1 MNPLPQNNLE
11 EQLRL
16 HQNKLSRSRN
26 AALTPPAA
34 QPKAGFTFKKTGSGP
49 AIPELSS
56 ALPKRTFA
64 PSSGVLIANKLPGSP
79 TRRPPVGTNR
89 GPQKLLQNSQQS
101 RISTFLQRPDP
112 KPSPSVQ
119 QTAAT
124 LATASI
130 ATTSRVPNN
139 DKPPSTGIRSPVQPA
154 VTLPAP
160 IPARQVAWVTPMGD
174 RTCPISEQKIESV
187 VDDVTVNARTDLD
200 DANPDSD
207 FDDFEMGPAH
217 QQQRALN
224 CSTLRAVQPAN
235 GGGLVQENAPATA
248 LCLSGT
254 SNSIIT
260 VSDVA
265 VDDGRINDDDDDIV
279 VRRKRGR
286 ILIDDDDEDDDDYG
300 DATVLVPEQPLL
312 PGTDLQTGQTSP
324 CFNGTPCEEMRYDP
338 GVVELHEL
346 DFEDDSFEDEYVPPS
361 PSPPPIVSVSS
372 LGHNATLPSSMPTE
386 PGQLRTMLCD
396 VSRSMC
402 ALLETVPHRAILSLP
417 IPPADAHKLLSHLT
431 RGKAIIRKLDILETN
446 PPHTISDA
454 QDRRSVESNG
464 NPPLMNTNF
473 YSSSDVNVIN
483 QDSNLTPNPGASS
496 KSTSSLRI
504 KSNERNYYNDGDSDR
519 NYDDDL
525 NLPSLMTK
533 AVAASARRGDSVS
546 HRPGNP
552 GDASKNWS
560 PFAISASYETP
571 NATQGATHAPPA
583 YVETPRG
590 RPPPSC
596 DRAREDAPD
605 YDNLSDDYD
614 FSENIAEKDN
624 DGGRFRNDHAFDIDD
639 FNDDDESWA
648 QQVADGDCVDGQE
661 GFDCMTPKPIKE
673 GPPLRKSLSTGVHA
687 TPAQTLPITASSL
700 REAQVLH
707 EFQGTSFPHSAEM
720 LKVFRHKFGLLR
732 FRKNQLEAINAAM
745 FNRDCFVLMP
755 TGGGKSL
762 CYQLPAC
769 LCPGVSVVVSPL
781 RSLIVDQVQRLASLD
796 IPATHL
802 SGDIND
808 GDLASIYMQLA
819 KKEPVVKLLYVTP
832 EKLSCSTRLL
842 SALDNLYQ
850 RQLLSRFVIDEAHCV
865 SQWGHDFRPDYKRL
879 SELRRR
885 FPTVPIMA
893 LTATATT
900 RVQTDILHQ
909 LTMKAPLTF
918 IQSFNRDNLKYEVLP
933 KKPKKVAEDC
943 VQWIRSNYPRD
954 SGIIY
959 CLSRHECDT
968 MAESLRR
975 AGLDALSYHAG
986 LTDKQRD
993 QSQQC
998 WINQRGCKVICAT
1011 IAFGMGIDKPDV
1023 RYVIHASLPKS
1034 IEGYYQE
1041 SGRAGRDGIVAK
1053 CVLFYGYGDVTRL
1066 RRIIYSEREGGSR
1079 ESKQMHMSNLH
1090 SMVHFCENISEC
1102 RRLQLLAYFGEKGFD
1117 PGFCRKN
1124 PTVACDNCS
1133 SMQTFRLRDVT
1144 ENVKTVVR
1152 FLQSSSWGSR
1162 GGMATTRYTL
1172 NMLVDIFLG
1181 IKSARMTSGPMF
1193 GIGSSF
1199 SRHNAERLFRK
1210 LVLDGLLHEE
1220 LHITGNDQAVS
1231 YVGVGSRGNDLL
1243 AGTMLK
1249 VELQET
1255 ESCSSSMRRSRAQ
1268 VCGGSSTVQVMA
1280 EQCAQELT
1288 ELCRR
1293 LGDERGIKY
1302 YNVFSTVTLRKI
1314 AESFSDDAEALLQ
1327 IEGVTEDKMQKYGT
1341 EVLKV
1346 MSKYTQ
1352 WRLPGNS
1359 NSTEGTWLDCSRP
1372 MEPGQSSGT
1381 SHVSPYVP
1389 PSPPPSAGSS
1399 SAYFSSG
1406 RRGRAGKR
1414 KARGGGRSYKGNNYK
1429 RRRVSADGGEG
1440 SYSSGG
1446 RGGQF
1451 RGRGRAGARKRGS
1464 VKSGGGAVGFM
1475 DSSYTPPGR
1484 ATGASWTGFS
1494 RKPGLMAMPTPRGA
1508 RTTFPN
1514 NK

>member
-34 QPKAGFTFKKTGSGP
+34 QPKAGFTFKKTGSCP
-49 AIPELSS
+49 TIPELSS

-79 TRRPPVGTNR
+79 TKKPPVGTNR

-101 RISTFLQRPDP
+101 RISTFLQRPDL
-112 KPSPSVQ
+112 KPSPSAQ
-119 QTAAT
+119 QTATT

-130 ATTSRVPNN
+130 ATTSRVPTS
-139 DKPPSTGIRSPVQPA
+139 DKLPSTGTRSPDQPA

-160 IPARQVAWVTPMGD
+160 VPARQVAWVTPMGD
-174 RTCPISEQKIESV
+174 RTCPISAQKIESA
-187 VDDVTVNARTDLD
+187 VDDVTANARTDLD

-207 FDDFEMGPAH
+207 LDDFDVGSAH
-217 QQQRALN
+217 QQRKARN
-224 CSTLRAVQPAN
+224 CSTLPAVEPSN

-265 VDDGRINDDDDDIV
+265 VDDGCINDSDDDIV
-279 VRRKRGR
+279 IRRKRGR
-286 ILIDDDDEDDDDYG
+286 IFIDDDDEDDDDCG

-312 PGTDLQTGQTSP
+312 PGMDLQTGQTSP
-324 CFNGTPCEEMRYDP
+324 SFNGTPCEEMRYDP
-338 GVVELHEL
+338 GVVELNEL

-372 LGHNATLPSSMPTE
+372 LGHTETLPSSIPTE
-386 PGQLRTMLCD
+386 REQLRAMLCD

-402 ALLETVPHRAILSLP
+402 ALLETVPHSAILSLP
-417 IPPADAHKLLSHLT
+417 IPPADTHKLLSHLA
-431 RGKAIIRKLDILETN
+431 RSQAIMRKLDRLETN
-446 PPHTISDA
+446 PPPTISDA

-464 NPPLMNTNF
+464 NPPLMNTSF

-496 KSTSSLRI
+496 KSRSSF
-504 KSNERNYYNDGDSDR
+504 YNDGYSDGI
-519 NYDDDL
+519 YDDGS

-533 AVAASARRGDSVS
+533 AVAASAGRGDAVS
-546 HRPGNP
+546 HRAGNP
-552 GDASKNWS
+552 GDVSKNWS

-571 NATQGATHAPPA
+571 NATHGATHVPPA

-614 FSENIAEKDN
+614 FSENIAEKKD
-624 DGGRFRNDHAFDIDD
+624 RNDDAFDIDD

-648 QQVADGDCVDGQE
+648 QQLADGDCVDGQE
-661 GFDCMTPKPIKE
+661 GFDCETPKPIKE
-673 GPPLRKSLSTGVHA
+673 GPPLRKSLPTGVHA
-687 TPAQTLPITASSL
+687 TPAQRLPIAASSL

-769 LCPGVSVVVSPL
+769 LSPGVSVVVSPL

-808 GDLASIYMQLA
+808 GDLAAIYMQLA

-909 LTMKAPLTF
+909 LTMNAPLTF

-943 VQWIRSNYPRD
+943 LQWIRSNYPRD

-998 WINQRGCKVICAT
+998 WINQRRCKVICAT

-1066 RRIIYSEREGGSR
+1066 RRIIHSEREGGSR
-1079 ESKQMHMSNLH
+1079 ESKQMHMSNLY

-1152 FLQSSSWGSR
+1152 FLQSLSGGRWGSR
-1162 GGMATTRYTL
+1162 GGLATTRYTL

-1181 IKSARMTSGPMF
+1181 TKSARVTSGPMF
-1193 GIGSSF
+1193 GVGSSF

-1210 LVLDGLLHEE
+1210 LVLDGVLHEE

-1231 YVGVGSRGNDLL
+1231 YVGVGLRGNDLL
-1243 AGTMLK
+1243 AGTAFK

-1255 ESCSSSMRRSRAQ
+1255 ESCSSMRRSRAQ
-1268 VCGGSSTVQVMA
+1268 VCGGSSTAQVMA

-1302 YNVFSTVTLRKI
+1302 YNIFSTVTLRKI

-1341 EVLKV
+1341 EVLQV

-1352 WRLPGNS
+1352 WRLPGNGT

-1372 MEPGQSSGT
+1372 MEPGQSPGT
-1381 SHVSPYVP
+1381 SHVSPY
-1389 PSPPPSAGSS
+1389 SS
-1399 SAYFSSG
+1399 
-1406 RRGRAGKR
+1406 RGC
-1414 KARGGGRSYKGNNYK
+1414 
-1429 RRRVSADGGEG
+1429 
-1440 SYSSGG
+1440 
-1446 RGGQF
+1446 GGQF
-1451 RGRGRAGARKRGS
+1451 RGKGRAGARKGGS
-1464 VKSGGGAVGFM
+1464 GKSGGGAVGFM
-1475 DSSYTPPGR
+1475 DSSYTPPSR
-1484 ATGASWTGFS
+1484 AMGASWTGLN

-1508 RTTFPN
+1508 RTTFPY

>member
-26 AALTPPAA
+26 ATLTPPSA
-34 QPKAGFTFKKTGSGP
+34 QPKAGFTFKKTGSCP
-49 AIPELSS
+49 TIPELSS

-79 TRRPPVGTNR
+79 TKKPPVGTNR

-112 KPSPSVQ
+112 KSSPSAQ
-119 QTAAT
+119 QTATT

-130 ATTSRVPNN
+130 ATTSRVPTS
-139 DKPPSTGIRSPVQPA
+139 DKLPSTGTRSPDQPA

-160 IPARQVAWVTPMGD
+160 VPARQVAWVTPMGD
-174 RTCPISEQKIESV
+174 RTCPISAQKIESA
-187 VDDVTVNARTDLD
+187 VDDVTANARTDLD

-207 FDDFEMGPAH
+207 LDDFDVGSAH
-217 QQQRALN
+217 QQRKARN
-224 CSTLRAVQPAN
+224 CSTLPAVEPSN

-265 VDDGRINDDDDDIV
+265 VDDGCINDSDDDIV
-279 VRRKRGR
+279 IRRKRGR
-286 ILIDDDDEDDDDYG
+286 IFIDDDDEDDDDCG

-312 PGTDLQTGQTSP
+312 PGMDLQTGQTSP
-324 CFNGTPCEEMRYDP
+324 SFNGTPCEEMRYDP
-338 GVVELHEL
+338 GVVELNEL

-372 LGHNATLPSSMPTE
+372 LGHTETLPSSIPTE
-386 PGQLRTMLCD
+386 REQLRAMLCD

-402 ALLETVPHRAILSLP
+402 ALLETVPHSAILSLP
-417 IPPADAHKLLSHLT
+417 IPPADTHKLLSHLA
-431 RGKAIIRKLDILETN
+431 RSQAIMRKLDRLETN

-464 NPPLMNTNF
+464 NPPLMNTSF

-496 KSTSSLRI
+496 KSRSSF
-504 KSNERNYYNDGDSDR
+504 YNDGYSDGI
-519 NYDDDL
+519 YDDGS

-533 AVAASARRGDSVS
+533 AVAASAGRGDAVS
-546 HRPGNP
+546 HRAGNP
-552 GDASKNWS
+552 GDVSKNWS

-571 NATQGATHAPPA
+571 NATHGATHVPPA

-614 FSENIAEKDN
+614 FSENIAEKKD
-624 DGGRFRNDHAFDIDD
+624 RNDDAFDIDD

-648 QQVADGDCVDGQE
+648 QQLADGDCVDGQE
-661 GFDCMTPKPIKE
+661 RFDCETPKPIKE
-673 GPPLRKSLSTGVHA
+673 GPPLRKSLPTGVHA
-687 TPAQTLPITASSL
+687 TPAQRLPIAASSL

-769 LCPGVSVVVSPL
+769 LSPGVSVVVSPL

-808 GDLASIYMQLA
+808 GDLAAIYMQLA

-909 LTMKAPLTF
+909 LTMNAPLTF

-943 VQWIRSNYPRD
+943 LQWIRSNYPRD

-998 WINQRGCKVICAT
+998 WINQRRCKVICAT

-1066 RRIIYSEREGGSR
+1066 RRIIHSEREGGSR
-1079 ESKQMHMSNLH
+1079 ESKQMHMSNLY

-1152 FLQSSSWGSR
+1152 FLQSLSGGRWGSR
-1162 GGMATTRYTL
+1162 GGLATTRYTL

-1181 IKSARMTSGPMF
+1181 TKSARVTSGPMF
-1193 GIGSSF
+1193 GVGSSF

-1210 LVLDGLLHEE
+1210 LVLDGVLHEE

-1231 YVGVGSRGNDLL
+1231 YVGVGLRGNDLL
-1243 AGTMLK
+1243 AGTAFK

-1255 ESCSSSMRRSRAQ
+1255 ESCSSMRRSRAQ
-1268 VCGGSSTVQVMA
+1268 VCGGSSTAQVMA

-1302 YNVFSTVTLRKI
+1302 YNIFSTVTLRKI

-1341 EVLKV
+1341 EVLQV

-1352 WRLPGNS
+1352 WRLPGNGT

-1372 MEPGQSSGT
+1372 MEPGQSPGT
-1381 SHVSPYVP
+1381 SHVSP
-1389 PSPPPSAGSS
+1389 
-1399 SAYFSSG
+1399 
-1406 RRGRAGKR
+1406 
-1414 KARGGGRSYKGNNYK
+1414 
-1429 RRRVSADGGEG
+1429 
-1440 SYSSGG
+1440 SYSSRGC
-1446 RGGQF
+1446 GGQF
-1451 RGRGRAGARKRGS
+1451 RGKGRAGARKGGS
-1464 VKSGGGAVGFM
+1464 GKSGGGAVGFM
-1475 DSSYTPPGR
+1475 DSSYTPPSR
-1484 ATGASWTGFS
+1484 AMGASWTGLN

-1508 RTTFPN
+1508 RTTFPY

>member
-26 AALTPPAA
+26 ATLTPPSA
-34 QPKAGFTFKKTGSGP
+34 QPKAGFTFKKTGSCP
-49 AIPELSS
+49 TIPELSS

-79 TRRPPVGTNR
+79 TKKPPVGTNR

-112 KPSPSVQ
+112 KSSPSAQ
-119 QTAAT
+119 QTATT

-130 ATTSRVPNN
+130 ATTSRVPTS
-139 DKPPSTGIRSPVQPA
+139 DKLPSTGTRSPDQPA

-160 IPARQVAWVTPMGD
+160 VPARQVAWVTPMGD
-174 RTCPISEQKIESV
+174 RTCPISAQKIESA
-187 VDDVTVNARTDLD
+187 VDDVTANARTDLD

-207 FDDFEMGPAH
+207 LDDFDVGSAH
-217 QQQRALN
+217 QQRKARN
-224 CSTLRAVQPAN
+224 CSTLPAVEPSN

-265 VDDGRINDDDDDIV
+265 VDDGCINDSDDDIV
-279 VRRKRGR
+279 IRRKRGR
-286 ILIDDDDEDDDDYG
+286 IFIDDDDEDDDDCG

-312 PGTDLQTGQTSP
+312 PGMDLQTGQTSP
-324 CFNGTPCEEMRYDP
+324 SFNGTPCEEMRYDP
-338 GVVELHEL
+338 GVVELNEL

-372 LGHNATLPSSMPTE
+372 LGHTETLPSSIPTE
-386 PGQLRTMLCD
+386 REQLRAMLCD

-402 ALLETVPHRAILSLP
+402 ALLETVPHSAILSLP
-417 IPPADAHKLLSHLT
+417 IPPADTHKLLSHLA
-431 RGKAIIRKLDILETN
+431 RSQAIMRKLDRLETN

-464 NPPLMNTNF
+464 NPPLMNTSF

-496 KSTSSLRI
+496 KSRSSF
-504 KSNERNYYNDGDSDR
+504 YNDGYSDGI
-519 NYDDDL
+519 YDDGS

-533 AVAASARRGDSVS
+533 AVAASAGRGDAVS
-546 HRPGNP
+546 HRAGNP
-552 GDASKNWS
+552 GDVSKNWS

-571 NATQGATHAPPA
+571 NATHGATHVPPA

-614 FSENIAEKDN
+614 FSENIAEKKD
-624 DGGRFRNDHAFDIDD
+624 RNDDAFDIDD

-648 QQVADGDCVDGQE
+648 QQLADGDCVDGQE
-661 GFDCMTPKPIKE
+661 RFDCETPKPIKE
-673 GPPLRKSLSTGVHA
+673 GPPLRKSLPTGVHA
-687 TPAQTLPITASSL
+687 TPAQRLPIAASSL

-769 LCPGVSVVVSPL
+769 LSPGVSVVVSPL

-808 GDLASIYMQLA
+808 GDLAAIYMQLA

-909 LTMKAPLTF
+909 LTMNAPLTF

-943 VQWIRSNYPRD
+943 LQWIRSNYPRD

-998 WINQRGCKVICAT
+998 WINQRRCKVICAT

-1066 RRIIYSEREGGSR
+1066 RRIIHSEREGGSR
-1079 ESKQMHMSNLH
+1079 ESKQMHMSNLY

-1152 FLQSSSWGSR
+1152 FLQSLSGGRWGSR
-1162 GGMATTRYTL
+1162 GGLATTRYTL

-1181 IKSARMTSGPMF
+1181 TKSARVTSGPMF
-1193 GIGSSF
+1193 GVGSSF

-1210 LVLDGLLHEE
+1210 LVLDGVLHEE

-1231 YVGVGSRGNDLL
+1231 YVGVGLRGNDLL
-1243 AGTMLK
+1243 AGTAFK

-1255 ESCSSSMRRSRAQ
+1255 ESCSSMRRSRAQ
-1268 VCGGSSTVQVMA
+1268 VCGGSSTAQVMA

-1302 YNVFSTVTLRKI
+1302 YNIFSTVTLRKI

-1341 EVLKV
+1341 EVLQV

-1352 WRLPGNS
+1352 WRLPGNGT

-1372 MEPGQSSGT
+1372 MEPGQSPGT
-1381 SHVSPYVP
+1381 SHVSPY
-1389 PSPPPSAGSS
+1389 SS
-1399 SAYFSSG
+1399 
-1406 RRGRAGKR
+1406 RGC
-1414 KARGGGRSYKGNNYK
+1414 
-1429 RRRVSADGGEG
+1429 
-1440 SYSSGG
+1440 
-1446 RGGQF
+1446 GGQF
-1451 RGRGRAGARKRGS
+1451 RGKGRAGARKGGS
-1464 VKSGGGAVGFM
+1464 GKSGGGAVGFM
-1475 DSSYTPPGR
+1475 DSSYTPPSR
-1484 ATGASWTGFS
+1484 AMGASWTGLN

-1508 RTTFPN
+1508 RTTFPY